1 MQAQP
6 PSSSTKSVLPAGKH
20 TVMTL
25 DQCIAAWIHAKA
37 YRSESKKTKSAYQDT
52 LTQFR
57 ELLVSQGIDLD
68 ADASI
73 LAPLAQ
79 GWAGRGKDGS
89 DVLPSTFNQ
98 RLSILSSFYKYA
110 IKHEVVH
117 SNPIER
123 VERRVIRKYN
133 AAHFLESSTVKEGLA
148 AIDRSTLEGKRDYA
162 LLAVALQTG
171 RRVSELAGL
180 RYGHIQKRGNT
191 CTVTWMRCKGN
202 KQMTDELPERTTKAI
217 YEYLHAHYGSALG
230 TLRADAPMWV
240 SYSPHNEGEAIGI
253 RTISRISEKYLGTSK
268 VHALRHTWAVTMH
281 NRGAKLSVIG
291 RGLGHSNLKTTSDYL
306 EEQLAYANPYARA
319 LEDEFGI

>member
-6 PSSSTKSVLPAGKH
+6 PSSSKKPILPAGKH

-37 YRSESKKTKSAYQDT
+37 YRSESKKTKIAYQDT

-110 IKHEVVH
+110 IKHEVLH

-123 VERRVIRKYN
+123 VERRVIRKEE
-133 AAHFLESSTVKEGLA
+133 AAHHLASSAVKTGLA
-148 AIDRSTLEGKRDYA
+148 SIDRSTLEGKRDYA
-162 LLAVALQTG
+162 LLAVALETG

-180 RYGHIQKRGNT
+180 RYGHMQKHGNT
-191 CTVTWMRCKGN
+191 CTVTWVRCKGN
-202 KQMTDELPERTTKAI
+202 KQMTDELPERTTKAL
-217 YEYLHAHYGSALG
+217 YEYLHAHYGATLRR
-230 TLRADAPMWV
+230 LRADAAVWV
-240 SYSPHNEGEAIGI
+240 SYSPHNEGEAIGV

-281 NRGAKLSVIG
+281 RRGAKLADIR
-291 RGLGHSNLKTTSDYL
+291 RGLGHSNLQTTSVYL
-306 EEQLAYANPYARA
+306 EEQLGYENPYASA